1 MARGE
6 KLLTAIKVRNL
17 KEPGRYGDGG
27 GLYLVVSPSGS
38 KKWVLRIVVKGRRRD
53 FGLGSAASVSLAES
67 RDEAD
72 RYRRMIRQGLD
83 PSEEKKKAGTTIP
96 TFCEAALS
104 VHEEQKPTWKNA
116 KHAQQW
122 LNTLKAYAYP
132 DIGEMAVDKV
142 DGPSVRDTLIKIWLE
157 KPETARRVRQ
167 RIGTVLDWAHA
178 KGYRASALDMRGLS
192 RGLPKQPKKRS
203 HHAALPYADVPE
215 FIADLR
221 EMGHISEAVR
231 LAFEFLILTA
241 GRSGEVRGAIWG
253 EIDLETRLWTVP
265 GDRMK
270 MGDQHVVPLSAR
282 AIEILESASKL
293 RWMDDPGELVFKG
306 ARPGRPLSD
315 MTLTMLLRRAGVD
328 ATTHGFRSS
337 FRDWAAERTA
347 YPREVC
353 EAALAHAVENKT
365 EGAYRRT
372 DFLEKRRELMND
384 WSRYCTDS
392 TGTNV
397 VSLAERLR

>member
-6 KLLTAIKVRNL
+6 NYLTAMKVRNL
-17 KEPGRYGDGG
+17 KEPGRHGDGG

-38 KKWVLRIVVKGRRRD
+38 KKWVLRIVVNGRRRD
-53 FGLGSAASVSLAES
+53 FGLGSAANVSLAES

-72 RYRRMIRQGLD
+72 RYRRMIRQGLN
-83 PSEEKKKAGTTIP
+83 PSEEKRKARTTVP
-96 TFCEAALS
+96 TFREAALS
-104 VHEEQKPTWKNA
+104 VHEEHKPTWKNT

-122 LNTLKAYAYP
+122 LNTLEAYAFP
-132 DIGEMAVDKV
+132 EIGEMAVDEV
-142 DGPSVRDTLIKIWLE
+142 NGPSVRDTLIKIWLE

-178 KGYRASALDMRGLS
+178 KGHRALALDMRGLS
-192 RGLPKQPKKRS
+192 RGLPKQPKKKS

-215 FIADLR
+215 FIGGLR
-221 EMGHISEAVR
+221 EMYHISKVVR

-241 GRSGEVRGAIWG
+241 GRSGEVRGACWG

-270 MGDQHVVPLSAR
+270 MDVQHIVPLSAR
-282 AIEILESASKL
+282 AIEILEDASKS
-293 RWMDDPGELVFKG
+293 RRTNDPGELVFKG
-306 ARPGRPLSD
+306 AKPGRPLSD
-315 MTLTMLLRRAGVD
+315 MTLSMVLRRAEVD
-328 ATTHGFRSS
+328 ATVHGFRSS

-353 EAALAHAVENKT
+353 EMALAHAVENKT

-372 DFLEKRRELMND
+372 DYLEKRRELMD
-384 WSRYCTDS
+384 VWARHCSV
-392 TGTNV
+392 TGDGKV
-397 VSLAERLR
+397 VKLRAL